1 MFPNKFGRGQSVV
14 QPSRQR
20 TSGPTPMD
28 SQKADDVNGE
38 WPDEEFD
45 NSDEEYEE
53 PGKEEQDDDD
63 DDAHNYEDPEDNE
76 GEEYEKPGKEEQDD
90 DDDDEHNYEDPEEPD
105 DPHQSSIP
113 RQGQDTPQSPK
124 ASWAQQEE
132 EEDEDYEVP
141 IDEELELQAHRVN
154 PQSFHRAAAKESTY
168 NARGAER
175 RCDEEDDGQNYEKP
189 TDEDAIQPHTPYGRP
204 QSSQKPAKE
213 FGHST
218 YAAQPEAEEDDD
230 QDYDDP
236 PEENPNGDTDDDYVQ
251 PGASL
256 EPNDHDYDK
265 PDEEDPPEYELPPK
279 SPDNNSPSV
288 VPARTC
294 DDGVYADERRS
305 FIVQQRPV
313 PSAPL
318 AESFRLNL
326 HTKDQESDRD
336 YVTPIADSPT
346 KSDDRTSVAPLSKEQ
361 KAGPKRGNSAP
372 PFSKT
377 QSNCNKN
384 FRSLSGPHCPV
395 TYPARPHSV
404 LAHVGAR
411 AQHPGAH
418 ATEKECLPRHVMRPP
433 SSPIPPAIHNFG
445 QMSLQHNGQQ
455 PQHQQQQQQ
464 HQHGAR
470 VHHPLH
476 LGRSASTQPPPPK
489 SPSPLAPLGKQHQR
503 QKSASI
509 PPMAAGRPFNNRSPQ
524 KPAPFPP
531 SRPAGFHEQL
541 SPGGGGGGGR
551 LHLHHTHGKP
561 PSSPLRRQNNVHL
574 EDAESFA
581 DRGAECELKRSP
593 PVPLAPVSRSDA
605 VRHLEKLDVHA
616 RPMVPLSPRPLLSSR
631 EGSSEAVTPP
641 SSASASSVYP
651 TLPYRPSLSL
661 PTAAHPRSP
670 LPSPSFLSNQT
681 FSMLTQKSE
690 DSTGSP
696 EKDLRYPYQTHE
708 SQLCRHPSDMEI
720 YSKIWYASRFDR
732 RKAEDILRASN
743 LDGAFMVRRSSGHQQ
758 NQPYT
763 LVVYFKRTVFNI
775 QIRYVEAEQ
784 KYALGMEKAGEERFN
799 SVPEMIEHY
808 ELMPLTLIGNQQTV
822 RGSTRLLYPI
832 SS

>member
-1 MFPNKFGRGQSVV
+1 MFPNKFGRGQSAV
-14 QPSRQR
+14 QPSRQL

-45 NSDEEYEE
+45 NSDEEY
-53 PGKEEQDDDD
+53 GKQSKEEEDDDD
-63 DDAHNYEDPEDNE
+63 EHNYEDPEDNND
-76 GEEYEKPGKEEQDD
+76 EEYGKQGKEEED

-105 DPHQSSIP
+105 NQHQASVP
-113 RQGQDTPQSPK
+113 RQRQDTPQSPE

-132 EEDEDYEVP
+132 GEDDEDYEIP
-141 IDEELELQAHRVN
+141 IDEELELQAHRVKN
-154 PQSFHRAAAKESTY
+154 PQSLHRAAATESTH

-175 RCDEEDDGQNYEKP
+175 RCDEEDDGQDYEQP
-189 TDEDAIQPHTPYGRP
+189 TDEDAIQPHTPFGRP

-213 FGHST
+213 FGYST
-218 YAAQPEAEEDDD
+218 DAGQPEAEEEDD

-236 PEENPNGDTDDDYVQ
+236 PEENPNGDTDDDYVL
-251 PGASL
+251 PGASP
-256 EPNDHDYDK
+256 EPDDHDYDK
-265 PDEEDPPEYELPPK
+265 PDEEDPPDYEPPPK

-294 DDGVYADERRS
+294 DDGLYADERRS

-326 HTKDQESDRD
+326 HSKDQESDGD

-361 KAGPKRGNSAP
+361 KAGPRRGNSAP

-384 FRSLSGPHCPV
+384 SRSLSGPHCPA

-418 ATEKECLPRHVMRPP
+418 AAEKECLARHVKRPP
-433 SSPIPPAIHNFG
+433 SNPIPPAIHNFG
-445 QMSLQHNGQQ
+445 QMSLQHNGQPQ
-455 PQHQQQQQQ
+455 PQH
-464 HQHGAR
+464 HQGAR
-470 VHHPLH
+470 AHRPPH
-476 LGRSASTQPPPPK
+476 LGRRASTQPPPPK
-489 SPSPLAPLGKQHQR
+489 SPSPLTPGQQHQR

-509 PPMAAGRPFNNRSPQ
+509 PPMAAVRPFSGRPPQ

-541 SPGGGGGGGR
+541 SPGGGSGGR
-551 LHLHHTHGKP
+551 PHLHHPHGKP

-574 EDAESFA
+574 EDADSFT
-581 DRGAECELKRSP
+581 DRGAECELRSP

-605 VRHLEKLDVHA
+605 VRRLEKLDVHA

-641 SSASASSVYP
+641 SASSSYP

-696 EKDLRYPYQTHE
+696 EKDLRYPYQSHE
-708 SQLCRHPSDMEI
+708 SQLCRPPSDTEI

-784 KYALGMEKAGEERFN
+784 KFALGMEKAGEEKFN

-808 ELMPLTLIGNQQTV
+808 ELMPLTLIGNQQAV